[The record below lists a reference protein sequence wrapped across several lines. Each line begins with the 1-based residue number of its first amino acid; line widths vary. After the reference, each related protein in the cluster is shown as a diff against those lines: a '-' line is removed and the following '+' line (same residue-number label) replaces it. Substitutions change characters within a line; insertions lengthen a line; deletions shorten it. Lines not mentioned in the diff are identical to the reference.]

1 VGRES
6 RGDWHGREEL
16 RREVIESILDQ
27 AREMGI
33 YFIVISGG
41 EPYVLRETLT
51 REGVMFGISVT
62 QTRHNLGVI
71 LDDAFVEH
79 FLQQGAIFGWYFMFM
94 PVGKDPLPDLV
105 PHGHE
110 HSEDLISNP
119 ESRWYRYG
127 YRYGR
132 LFRFRKAGRRQK
144 TRRPRPS
151 RAYRQGKVFHPL
163 GAGLPP
169 RTLCTP

>member
-33 YFIVISGG
+33 YFIVISGD

-51 REGVMFGISVT
+51 REGVVFGMSVT

-94 PVGKDPLPDLV
+94 PVGKDPLLDLV

-132 LFRFRKAGRRQK
+132 LFRFRKAEATTEDTTAAPQPGI
-144 TRRPRPS
+144 P
-151 RAYRQGKVFHPL
+151 
-163 GAGLPP
+163 AG
-169 RTLCTP
+169 